1 MVVKL
6 VDQKITNEALKEMSD
21 KMFDGLVKAVVDV
34 EKEIMVVDSELHA
47 DQEEYLLE
55 KGSKQENLWGINIY
69 PEQVGEETW
78 LEFDSMINLRPSQN
92 NRSRSVE
99 DENTRN
105 KIIAIAEK
113 LVLK

>member
-1 MVVKL
+1 
-6 VDQKITNEALKEMSD
+6 MSV

-34 EKEIMVVDSELHA
+34 VKEVMVVDSELHA

-69 PEQVGEETW
+69 PEQVGKDSW

-92 NRSRSVE
+92 NKSRSVE
-99 DENTRN
+99 DENIRN
-105 KIIAIAEK
+105 RITAIVDK
-113 LVLK
+113 LVVK

>member
-6 VDQKITNEALKEMSD
+6 VDQKITNEELKEMSV

-34 EKEIMVVDSELHA
+34 VEEVMVVDSELHA

-69 PEQVGEETW
+69 PEQVGKDSW

-92 NRSRSVE
+92 NKSRSVE
-99 DENTRN
+99 DENIRN
-105 KIIAIAEK
+105 RITAIVDK
-113 LVLK
+113 LVVK

>member
-1 MVVKL
+1 LKL
-6 VDQKITNEALKEMSD
+6 VDQQITNAELKEMSV

-34 EKEIMVVDSELHA
+34 EEEIMVVDSELHA

-55 KGSKQENLWGINIY
+55 RGSKQENIWGINIY
-69 PEQVGEETW
+69 PARVGKDAW

-99 DENTRN
+99 NEDIRKRIT
-105 KIIAIAEK
+105 IIVEK
-113 LVLK
+113 LVIK